1 MKKIRLT
8 RVIICE
14 YEPKMKYYPNGTTLE
29 QAARLDA
36 KDWKEKNID
45 VEDDIVSDNVI
56 GEILDTEGTKK
67 IVSECLWVE

>member
-1 MKKIRLT
+1 MNYLNYTFCNR
-8 RVIICE
+8 
-14 YEPKMKYYPNGTTLE
+14 
-29 QAARLDA
+29 

-45 VEDDIVSDNVI
+45 VEDDIVIDNVI